1 MAARIQILI
10 FLVFFIVVSFIFVH
24 TSLALTPIISPTES
38 DFARDVRM
46 GIDQT
51 ANDPAA
57 STLKSN
63 IEENQIV
70 EGKISTGSDVDVVEV
85 IQSMDQSDLNEDFT
99 PAEEITQNDTED
111 TIEIKPGLNTINPTE
126 KITY

>member
-1 MAARIQILI
+1 
-10 FLVFFIVVSFIFVH
+10 
-24 TSLALTPIISPTES
+24 
-38 DFARDVRM
+38 M